1 MNNKTFVRT
10 LLIDSENKQYIKKL
24 DERSL
29 DSYIELLSKENKND
43 IANHLTIVDFSPV
56 IEHLHQGIES
66 ALKKHR
72 NEQIKIH
79 HATTYNI
86 WLRFKDIPEHN
97 ENIILSQAM
106 KIMDDT
112 ELTFNTIISSL
123 GELNAKYIRL
133 QLTQT
138 IESDKNNL
146 LEEIL
151 DNADIFIES
160 MLCHIHAGI
169 ILNPDILKKSVTIPQ
184 HLLSVLK
191 TLQGLLRDEA
201 GVHPNL
207 TLHWDNIIE
216 QGCMEPI
223 GVDPELMINLTNA
236 NTSVELIRQKIFSQP
251 IEDAYNQGNNNAH
264 RMMILRWNKAS
275 HYKITRAKLLCEKIK
290 KILSLLDL
298 MEKIRSAEYN
308 FSRSSTDMADVE
320 NEIRA
325 LTNIQ

>member
-97 ENIILSQAM
+97 ENIILSQEM

-151 DNADIFIES
+151 DNVDIFIES

-191 TLQGLLRDEA
+191 TLQRLLRDES
-201 GVHPNL
+201 PR
-207 TLHWDNIIE
+207 II
-216 QGCMEPI
+216 
-223 GVDPELMINLTNA
+223 
-236 NTSVELIRQKIFSQP
+236 
-251 IEDAYNQGNNNAH
+251 
-264 RMMILRWNKAS
+264 
-275 HYKITRAKLLCEKIK
+275 
-290 KILSLLDL
+290 
-298 MEKIRSAEYN
+298 
-308 FSRSSTDMADVE
+308 
-320 NEIRA
+320 
-325 LTNIQ
+325 